1 MKMKDVDIFFFY
13 ELCSLLSQTLLI
25 VKKLFEKQNLKLY
38 FANCKNKNCIL
49 LISQN
54 FLNIPM
60 QIKNIK
66 NTNQIQNKKNKD
78 KIHAFSFHENWNA
91 FKKSDSRK
99 EFLNIS
105 VLIIVHEIYN

>member
-1 MKMKDVDIFFFY
+1 MKDVDIFFFY

-60 QIKNIK
+60 QKKHTPIRFRIRKTKTKSMHLVFMKIGMLLKKVIPEKN
-66 NTNQIQNKKNKD
+66 
-78 KIHAFSFHENWNA
+78 F
-91 FKKSDSRK
+91 
-99 EFLNIS
+99 
-105 VLIIVHEIYN
+105 